1 MFLPDVNLWLA
12 LTFESHFHH
21 AAAKAWFDAS
31 SNGPFSFCRMTQQG
45 FLRLA
50 TNPKAFA
57 KEAVSLSEAWR
68 LYDSLLSDPRIS
80 LAPEPDN
87 VEANWRNHTQSR
99 FFFTEGMERR
109 LSAAFAEAAGI
120 QLVTFD
126 QGFAEYKSK
135 NCTILS

>member
-21 AAAKAWFDAS
+21 LAAKAWFDAS
-31 SNGPFSFCRMTQQG
+31 SKGPYSFCRMTQQG

-68 LYDSLLSDPRIS
+68 LYDSLLSDTRIA
-80 LAPEPDN
+80 LAEEPAN
-87 VEANWRNHTQSR
+87 VEALWRVHTQRR
-99 FFFTEGMERR
+99 FFSPKAWNDAY
-109 LSAAFAEAAGI
+109 LAALAEAAGI

-126 QGFAEYKSK
+126 
-135 NCTILS
+135 